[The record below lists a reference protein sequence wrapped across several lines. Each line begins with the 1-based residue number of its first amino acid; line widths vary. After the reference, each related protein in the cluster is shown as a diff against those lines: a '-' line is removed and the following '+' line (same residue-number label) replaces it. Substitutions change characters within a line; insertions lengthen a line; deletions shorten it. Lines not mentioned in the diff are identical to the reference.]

1 MSTPT
6 TDAMA
11 SDFVLPYDLEAHEPP
26 EARGLARDGVRLLV
40 SRGGGSGAGE
50 ARRSTEG
57 THGKAR
63 DARETRRSP
72 GETRTDT
79 REPRGSNGETRTDAR
94 EIHGSNGETRTDTRE
109 PRGSNGETR
118 TDAREIHGSN
128 GETRTDAREIHG
140 SNGETRTDA
149 REIHGSNGDA
159 LGTYES
165 TEDAR
170 GRGGEISHRTFA
182 DLPSLLEPGD
192 LLVVNN
198 SATLP
203 AAVRLDRLAVH
214 FSTER
219 EDGTWLVELR
229 RRMETASEP
238 YPGGAGG
245 EWLPLPGGATLRLL
259 ERETP
264 RLWRARLDREV
275 PAYLH
280 RYGVPIRYSYV
291 DEDWPLADYQTVF
304 GVRPGSAEMPS
315 AGRPFT
321 TGLVTELVSRGIGMA
336 PITLHTGVASP
347 EKNEPPYPEWFEVP
361 ETTARQVELARES
374 GSRVIAVGTTVV
386 RALETAALA
395 TGRVRAAHG
404 WTSHIVTPSAGVRA
418 VNGLI
423 TGLHEPRSSHLLMLS
438 AIAGGELLS
447 RSYAE
452 ALREGYLW
460 HEFGDVHLILS

>member
-1 MSTPT
+1 MSTS

-11 SDFVLPYDLEAHEPP
+11 SGFTLPYDLEAHEPP
-26 EARGLARDGVRLLV
+26 EARGLTRDGVRLLV
-40 SRGGGSGAGE
+40 SRSGAG
-50 ARRSTEG
+50 RTRGDVGGVLEG
-57 THGKAR
+57 A
-63 DARETRRSP
+63 
-72 GETRTDT
+72 
-79 REPRGSNGETRTDAR
+79 
-94 EIHGSNGETRTDTRE
+94 
-109 PRGSNGETR
+109 
-118 TDAREIHGSN
+118 
-128 GETRTDAREIHG
+128 
-140 SNGETRTDA
+140 
-149 REIHGSNGDA
+149 
-159 LGTYES
+159 
-165 TEDAR
+165 
-170 GRGGEISHRTFA
+170 GEIGHHAFT
-182 DLPSLLEPGD
+182 DLPGLLESGD

-203 AAVRLDRLAVH
+203 AAVRTDRLAVH

-219 EDGTWLVELR
+219 EDGTWLIELR
-229 RRMETASEP
+229 LRTERRGSEAAGEP
-238 YPGGAGG
+238 YSGGVGG

-259 ERETP
+259 GRETP
-264 RLWRARLDREV
+264 RLWRARLDRDV

-291 DEDWPLADYQTVF
+291 DRDWPLAAYQTVF
-304 GVRPGSAEMPS
+304 GVRLGSAEMPS

-321 TGLVTELVSRGIGMA
+321 TELVTALVSRGIGVA

-347 EKNEPPYPEWFEVP
+347 EKDEPPYPEWCEVP

-374 GSRVIAVGTTVV
+374 GGRVIAVGTTVV

-395 TGRVRAAHG
+395 DGRVRAVRG
-404 WTSHIVTPSAGVRA
+404 WTSHIVTPSTGVRA

-452 ALREGYLW
+452 ALGEGYLW
-460 HEFGDVHLILS
+460 HEFGDVHLLLG

>member
-1 MSTPT
+1 VSTLV

-11 SDFVLPYDLEAHEPP
+11 SDFILPYDLEAHEPP
-26 EARGLARDGVRLLV
+26 EARGLTRDGVRLLV
-40 SRGGGSGAGE
+40 SRGDTGKTRGDTPE
-50 ARRSTEG
+50 TRRSTEE
-57 THGKAR
+57 A
-63 DARETRRSP
+63 
-72 GETRTDT
+72 
-79 REPRGSNGETRTDAR
+79 
-94 EIHGSNGETRTDTRE
+94 HGS
-109 PRGSNGETR
+109 
-118 TDAREIHGSN
+118 A
-128 GETRTDAREIHG
+128 
-140 SNGETRTDA
+140 
-149 REIHGSNGDA
+149 
-159 LGTYES
+159 
-165 TEDAR
+165 
-170 GRGGEISHRTFA
+170 GEIGHHTFT
-182 DLPSLLEPGD
+182 DLPGLLQPGD

-203 AAVRLDRLAVH
+203 AAVRIDRLSVH

-229 RRMETASEP
+229 RRMERRGPGTSATGDRALRTEGESTGRRAGAESTKRRAGPESTEMASEP

-259 ERETP
+259 ERETS

-291 DEDWPLADYQTVF
+291 DRDWPLADYQTVF

-321 TGLVTELVSRGIGMA
+321 TELVTALVSRGIGIA

-347 EKNEPPYPEWFEVP
+347 EKDEPPYPEWFEVP
-361 ETTARQVELARES
+361 ETTARQVELTRES
-374 GSRVIAVGTTVV
+374 GGRVIAVGTTVV

-418 VNGLI
+418 VSGLI

-447 RSYAE
+447 RSYEE

-460 HEFGDVHLILS
+460 HEFGDIHLILS